1 MRDKAKLKPAY
12 YSACFIDKGSKR
24 CSYLL
29 AEVRRPDVSVS
40 MLTVS
45 MVSLRLELFYFNLDS
60 TRLQKLPVYDL

>member
-12 YSACFIDKGSKR
+12 YSAYFIDKGSKR

-29 AEVRRPDVSVS
+29 AEVRRPDVS
-40 MLTVS
+40 VS